1 LLPNLVVTYRA
12 SQLERD
18 LIQKT
23 LGNSTNLIF
32 SADLPP
38 AEEDLAL
45 RQAEIVLSWGLPRE
59 KINEMKNVRFWQ
71 SLAAGVDNLPFD
83 LLAPSVPVA
92 ANIGAYAEPMAEHV
106 LALALALA
114 KRLRPSHLQLENHH
128 FDQFAGGNLMLR
140 DGIAGI
146 LGFGGIGKETARLLR
161 SIGMKIYAINRSG
174 KTDQPVDFI
183 GTLEEDLEKVL
194 RAAQLV
200 VITLPHT
207 RSTDGRIGARELG
220 WMRDDAILINV
231 ARGPILQQAALYE
244 HLVSHP
250 KFTAGLDV
258 WWTEPF
264 SKEPLTLKYPFL
276 DLPNVIGTPHN
287 SAMAGDSM
295 LVGARRAAENVRH
308 YLNGEP
314 LRGLVRREDY
324 ID

>member
-1 LLPNLVVTYRA
+1 MLPNLVVTYRA
-12 SQLERD
+12 SQPERN
-18 LIQKT
+18 LFQKT
-23 LGNSTNLIF
+23 LGGSTNLIF

-45 RQAEIVLSWGLPRE
+45 QQAEIVLSWGLPRE
-59 KINEMKNVRFWQ
+59 KIKGMKNVRFWQ

-114 KRLRPSHLQLENHH
+114 KRLRPSHLQLENQH

-140 DGIAGI
+140 DGIAAI

-161 SIGMKIYAINRSG
+161 SLRMKIYAINRSG

-183 GTLEEDLEKVL
+183 GTLEGDLEKVL

-207 RSTDGRIGARELG
+207 RSTDGLIGARELG

-264 SKEPLTLKYPFL
+264 SKEPLILKYPFL

-324 ID
+324 LD